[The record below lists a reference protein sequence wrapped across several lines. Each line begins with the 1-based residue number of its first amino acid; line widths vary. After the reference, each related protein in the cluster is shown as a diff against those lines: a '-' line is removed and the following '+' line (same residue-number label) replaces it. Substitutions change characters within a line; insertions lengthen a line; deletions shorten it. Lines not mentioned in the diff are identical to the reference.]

1 MQKLKS
7 IDVFYLKLVIIIF
20 LILLPWTIY
29 SPNNNLEAEKI
40 TSDLAFYEINTCN
53 VTLTNFLLN
62 NPNTIYQNHY
72 KFVTN
77 NYSSARCFGKITG
90 VSQIGNDFSISVGTN
105 SFINLLLQGIF
116 WIFLFWLI
124 KKSEKEYVSKKY
136 HHYSSILLTC
146 FILCFLIA
154 SEARFYEKTLY
165 FFNLDSRRSYILIF
179 LILFFISINLID
191 IINKRFYN
199 ILHFLPFTFLIVG
212 TFSGFNLNI
221 YFLPCIYYGLIA
233 IFEGKIN
240 KKFLTLLSILI
251 FTWTING
258 IGGDF
263 FLKPDK
269 IRGFTSSYYNYDTV
283 VCWSLVFFL
292 SLFGLYY
299 VIISTKNSL
308 NFEYFK
314 NIFSVTSIPLLV
326 FGYFGANAPGLNFYS
341 LYFFGQQKITTT
353 QINPLAYNEWGEKLA
368 WRGFSSSAESIG
380 EFYGIAILFCLFS
393 IFITKKYKLFNF
405 ICLLFSVLGLYF
417 SNNRASF
424 LMCIFAI
431 LIYINYKLEI
441 KRFTKIAIFLS
452 VLIATILFI
461 GVENFTYVYSY
472 YSVFIQA
479 NNYSI
484 EGYSSSF
491 VNLLNEKYLES
502 GLFAL
507 LFSIFSFIGFIFN
520 RSELWGLFFSR
531 YNPNYFEYLFGSG
544 PVNFGQFYGEV
555 AVVDTPSFLMP
566 HSSYLSMLVFFG
578 MIGTFLLIVIFW
590 SRIIFL
596 RKYINVY
603 EFIFLLFIFI
613 NLIKSDSLNYFNS
626 LMIYSFITIISLQK
640 KSRFINFRS

>member
-1 MQKLKS
+1 M
-7 IDVFYLKLVIIIF
+7 
-20 LILLPWTIY
+20 
-29 SPNNNLEAEKI
+29 
-40 TSDLAFYEINTCN
+40 
-53 VTLTNFLLN
+53 
-62 NPNTIYQNHY
+62 
-72 KFVTN
+72 
-77 NYSSARCFGKITG
+77 G
-90 VSQIGNDFSISVGTN
+90 
-105 SFINLLLQGIF
+105 
-116 WIFLFWLI
+116 
-124 KKSEKEYVSKKY
+124 
-136 HHYSSILLTC
+136 
-146 FILCFLIA
+146 
-154 SEARFYEKTLY
+154 
-165 FFNLDSRRSYILIF
+165 
-179 LILFFISINLID
+179 
-191 IINKRFYN
+191 
-199 ILHFLPFTFLIVG
+199 
-212 TFSGFNLNI
+212 
-221 YFLPCIYYGLIA
+221 
-233 IFEGKIN
+233 
-240 KKFLTLLSILI
+240 LLSC
-251 FTWTING
+251 FVY
-258 IGGDF
+258 F
-263 FLKPDK
+263 Q
-269 IRGFTSSYYNYDTV
+269 Y
-283 VCWSLVFFL
+283 
-292 SLFGLYY
+292 LY
-299 VIISTKNSL
+299 
-308 NFEYFK
+308 
-314 NIFSVTSIPLLV
+314 
-326 FGYFGANAPGLNFYS
+326 
-341 LYFFGQQKITTT
+341 
-353 QINPLAYNEWGEKLA
+353 
-368 WRGFSSSAESIG
+368 
-380 EFYGIAILFCLFS
+380 
-393 IFITKKYKLFNF
+393 KKYKLFNF

-431 LIYINYKLEI
+431 LIYINYQLEI

-640 KSRFINFRS
+640 KSRFINFRT